1 MKMAKKMVYEVRVTE
16 KSKAVI
22 PVLAESSEEAQ
33 KIFDEWH
40 DEHEDDLEDMLENGY
55 EGYEIKIGSPRD
67 LNTYPLDDILLPLEL
82 QKKDEA
88 YSKKQTVILLDEL
101 LDTVNVTTHSTYGD
115 VMKYLGK
122 IAETYDLAPYLN
134 YSWENK
140 QIEREFEKAREESK
154 DEYGG
159 AIWVL
164 KKRLRGSKSVKPAKQ
179 ERSYIS
185 YELDYDK
192 SRVARPED

>member
-1 MKMAKKMVYEVRVTE
+1 MVKKMVYEVRVTE
-16 KSKAVI
+16 KSKTII
-22 PVLAESSEEAQ
+22 PVLAENAEEAQ
-33 KIFDEWH
+33 KIFDDWH

-55 EGYEIKIGSPRD
+55 EGYEIKVGSPRD

-88 YSKKQTVILLDEL
+88 YSNKQAVILWDEL
-101 LDTVNVTTHSTYGD
+101 LDTVSVTYHSSYSD

-122 IAETYDLAPYLN
+122 IAQTYEIAPYSSF
-134 YSWENK
+134 SWDNK
-140 QIEREFEKAREESK
+140 QINKAF
-154 DEYGG
+154 DEVKQNYHS
-159 AIWVL
+159 IWVL
-164 KKRLRGSKSVKPAKQ
+164 KKRLRGSKTVKPAKQ

-185 YELDYDK
+185 YELDCDK

>member
-1 MKMAKKMVYEVRVTE
+1 MPKKMVYEVRVTE
-16 KSKAVI
+16 KSKTVI
-22 PVLAESSEEAQ
+22 PVLAESAEEAQ

-55 EGYEIKIGSPRD
+55 EGYEIKVGSPRD
-67 LNTYPLDDILLPLEL
+67 LNAYPLDDILLPLEL

-88 YSKKQTVILLDEL
+88 YSEKQVVIFWDEF
-101 LDTVNVTTHSTYGD
+101 LDTVSVTYHSTYGD

-122 IAETYDLAPYLN
+122 IAETYDLAPYSN
-134 YSWENK
+134 FSWDNNK
-140 QIEREFEKAREESK
+140 QIVKVF
-154 DEYGG
+154 DEIKRDYH

-164 KKRLRGSKSVKPAKQ
+164 KKRLRSNKHVKQ

-185 YELDYDK
+185 YELDCDK
-192 SRVARPED
+192 SRVARPKD

>member
-1 MKMAKKMVYEVRVTE
+1 MAKKMVYEVRVTE

-40 DEHEDDLEDMLENGY
+40 DEHEDDLYDMLENGY
-55 EGYEIKIGSPRD
+55 EGYEIKVGSPRD

-88 YSKKQTVILLDEL
+88 YSKKQAVILWDEL
-101 LDTVNVTTHSTYGD
+101 LDTVSVTYHSTYGD

-122 IAETYDLAPYLN
+122 IAETYDLAPFLN
-134 YSWENK
+134 YNWENK
-140 QIEREFEKAREESK
+140 QIEREFDKAREISK
-154 DEYGG
+154 DKYGS

-164 KKRLRGSKSVKPAKQ
+164 KKRLRGSKTVKPVKQ

-185 YELDYDK
+185 YELDCDK

>member
-1 MKMAKKMVYEVRVTE
+1 MAKKMVYEVRVTE
-16 KSKAVI
+16 RSKAVI
-22 PVLAESSEEAQ
+22 PVLAESAEEAQ

-40 DEHEDDLEDMLENGY
+40 DEHESDLEDMLENGY
-55 EGYEIKIGSPRD
+55 EGYEIKVGLPRD

-82 QKKDEA
+82 QKKDKA
-88 YSKKQTVILLDEL
+88 YSKKQTVILWDEL
-101 LDTVNVTTHSTYGD
+101 IDTVSVTYHSTYGD

-134 YSWENK
+134 YSWENNK
-140 QIEREFEKAREESK
+140 QIEREFNNAREASRERN
-154 DEYGG
+154 DG

-164 KKRLRGSKSVKPAKQ
+164 KKRLRGSKTVKPAKQ

-185 YELDYDK
+185 YELDCDK
-192 SRVARPED
+192 SRVARPKD

>member
-1 MKMAKKMVYEVRVTE
+1 MKKSVYEVRVIE
-16 KSKAVI
+16 KSKTVI
-22 PVLAESSEEAQ
+22 PVLAESAEEAQ

-40 DEHEDDLEDMLENGY
+40 DEHESDLEDMLENGY
-55 EGYEIKIGSPRD
+55 EGYEIKVGLPRD

-88 YSKKQTVILLDEL
+88 YSKKQTVILWDEL
-101 LDTVNVTTHSTYGD
+101 LDTVNVTCHSTYGD
-115 VMKYLGK
+115 VMKYLSK

-134 YSWENK
+134 YSWENNK
-140 QIEREFEKAREESK
+140 LIEREFDKAREISK
-154 DEYGG
+154 DKYDS

-164 KKRLRGSKSVKPAKQ
+164 KKRLRSNKPDKQ

-185 YELDYDK
+185 YELDCDK
-192 SRVARPED
+192 SRVARPTD